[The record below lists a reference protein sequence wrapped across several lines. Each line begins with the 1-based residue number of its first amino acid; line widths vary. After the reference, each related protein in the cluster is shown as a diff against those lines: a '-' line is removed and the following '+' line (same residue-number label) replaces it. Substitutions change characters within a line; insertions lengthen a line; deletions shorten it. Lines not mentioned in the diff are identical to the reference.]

1 MYEEIRPYND
11 AEASEALKR
20 VADHPLLRG
29 VSKYLFPEADPTLLA
44 GLLKSV
50 NSVDEFQA
58 KVMSI
63 AVEGV
68 IKKTMTS
75 FTYSGLD
82 PFMADS
88 NGNYPRYLIVSNHRD
103 IVLDSALIQIILF
116 RNSLPLTEI
125 AVGDNLISQKFIED
139 LIRSNRMVK
148 VTRGATV
155 KEAYQSSKILS
166 EYLRKRVVN
175 QESSIWIAQRNG
187 RTKDGYDITEQ
198 GLLKMLNMSGQGDFA
213 SNFKE
218 LKIIPA
224 AISYEFEPCDI
235 LKAIE
240 SYKKKN
246 LLAGEKYVKAENED
260 LNSIITGII
269 QGKGSVN
276 ITFCEPISVKE
287 IEIADEFE
295 KNVKFQRLGEIIDKK
310 IHQAYKLTPN
320 NYIAYDMLK
329 EESLNSL
336 EFTLDNTGKYTEE
349 QKDIFLKY
357 LEKRLAKVNGDMD
370 VNAIRKYLLEIYA
383 NPLINSMKY

>member
-1 MYEEIRPYND
+1 MFEEIRPYND

-82 PFMADS
+82 SFMADS

-187 RTKDGYDITEQ
+187 RTKNGYDITEQ

>member
-82 PFMADS
+82 SFMADS

-116 RNSLPLTEI
+116 RNSIPLTEI

-329 EESLNSL
+329 EESSNSL

-349 QKDIFLKY
+349 QKDIFFKY

>member
-1 MYEEIRPYND
+1 MFEEIRPYND

-82 PFMADS
+82 SFMADS

-155 KEAYQSSKILS
+155 KEAYQASKILS

-246 LLAGEKYVKAENED
+246 LLAGEKYIKAENED

-336 EFTLDNTGKYTEE
+336 EFALDNTGKYTEE

>member
-1 MYEEIRPYND
+1 MFEEIRPYND

-155 KEAYQSSKILS
+155 KEAYQASKILS

-329 EESLNSL
+329 EEPSNSL

>member
-1 MYEEIRPYND
+1 MFEEIRPYND

-29 VSKYLFPEADPTLLA
+29 VSKYLFPEADPALLA

-329 EESLNSL
+329 EESLNSI

>member
-1 MYEEIRPYND
+1 MFEEIRPYND

-82 PFMADS
+82 SFMADS

-155 KEAYQSSKILS
+155 KEAYQASKILS

-329 EESLNSL
+329 EEYSNSL